1 MSVQS
6 APFSWTDWDLHPST
20 VIGVLVIAGAYAWF
34 VGPVRRRLGVPPVA
48 GRKVVALGASLLV
61 ILGALNGPLHHLSD
75 EYLFTAH
82 MVQHLL
88 ITLLVPPLFIMG
100 LPGWLVDT
108 VVKPGVGYSVA
119 RFLMRPLIAFAV
131 PNTVLALWHFPGP
144 YGAAMVNHDVHIVMH
159 LTMMLTAGMLWWP
172 VLSPTERL
180 PRLSRPMQM
189 LYLFALGLPMSLI
202 GAMITL
208 ADHPLYEFYVSA
220 PRLFGLS
227 PLEDQRIGG
236 LAMWVPG
243 MLVFW
248 SAMTVV
254 WFRWSAEEREEE
266 DGPRTA
272 RGSLTHTGPSTP

>member
-1 MSVQS
+1 M
-6 APFSWTDWDLHPST
+6 HPST
-20 VIGVLVIAGAYAWF
+20 VIGVLVLAGLYVWF
-34 VGPVRRRLGVPPVA
+34 VGPLRRRVAGPPV
-48 GRKVVALGASLLV
+48 RPRQVVAYGASLLV

-75 EYLFTAH
+75 EYLFSAH

-88 ITLLVPPLFIMG
+88 LTLLVPPLFLAG
-100 LPGWLVDT
+100 VSGWMVDHLT
-108 VVKPGVGYSVA
+108 RAEPVFALA
-119 RFLMRPLIAFAV
+119 RFLTRPLVAFAI
-131 PNTVLALWHFPGP
+131 PNAVLAVWHFPGP
-144 YGAAMVNHDVHIVMH
+144 YGLAMESHDVHIVMH
-159 LTMMLTAGMLWWP
+159 LTMMVPAGMLWWP
-172 VLSPTERL
+172 LLSPSERL

-208 ADHPLYEFYVSA
+208 ADHPLYQFYVSV

-236 LAMWVPG
+236 LTMWVPG

-254 WFRWSAEEREEE
+254 WFRWSREEREEE
-266 DGPRTA
+266 QGAESGVAGGP
-272 RGSLTHTGPSTP
+272 